1 MQINKLVDQGRKEKA
16 VKIIFSSIV
25 DYAKAKQFD
34 RVEKLRERV
43 IEVNSM
49 ALNEI
54 INSGKI
60 IEAER

>member
-1 MQINKLVDQGRKEKA
+1 
-16 VKIIFSSIV
+16 
-25 DYAKAKQFD
+25 
-34 RVEKLRERV
+34 VEKLRERV
-43 IEVNSM
+43 IEINSM

>member
-1 MQINKLVDQGRKEKA
+1 
-16 VKIIFSSIV
+16 
-25 DYAKAKQFD
+25 
-34 RVEKLRERV
+34 VEKLRERV

>member
-1 MQINKLVDQGRKEKA
+1 LP
-16 VKIIFSSIV
+16 IIFSSIV

>member
-1 MQINKLVDQGRKEKA
+1 
-16 VKIIFSSIV
+16 
-25 DYAKAKQFD
+25 
-34 RVEKLRERV
+34 VEKLRERV

-49 ALNEI
+49 ALSEI